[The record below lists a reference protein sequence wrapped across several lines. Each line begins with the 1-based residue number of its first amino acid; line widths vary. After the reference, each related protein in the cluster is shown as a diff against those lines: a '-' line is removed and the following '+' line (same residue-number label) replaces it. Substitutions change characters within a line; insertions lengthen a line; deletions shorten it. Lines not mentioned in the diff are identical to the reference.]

1 MTRRSQ
7 LQAPAVWLFTLL
19 LWAIP
24 TRGQDAAAADAANG
38 TWSFELSAFTYF
50 PSDDDVYV
58 SPVFTADRDELHLE
72 ARYNYEAQDTGSAFI
87 GWNFAFGDELV
98 FEVTPM
104 IGAVLGRVNGV
115 APGYRFSLT
124 YHRFDLFSEG
134 EYLFDLEDDSES
146 FFYTWSELAWSATEW
161 LRLGLAIQ
169 RTRAYESDV
178 DVQRGLLVGFS
189 YRTIDFT
196 TYVFEL
202 DDPTVVLA
210 LSFSF

>member
-1 MTRRSQ
+1 MGIRSQ
-7 LQAPAVWLFTLL
+7 LRPSAVCLLTLL
-19 LWAIP
+19 LLTAP
-24 TRGQDAAAADAANG
+24 TLGQDATAADAPEG
-38 TWSFELSAFTYF
+38 SWSFELSAYTYF
-50 PSDDDVYV
+50 PADDDTYV
-58 SPVFTADRDELHLE
+58 SPIFTADRDELHLE
-72 ARYNYEAQDTGSAFI
+72 ARYNYEAQDTGSAFV

-124 YHRFDLFSEG
+124 YDRFELYSEG

-161 LRLGLAIQ
+161 LRVGLAIQ
-169 RTRAYESDV
+169 RTRAYDSDV